1 MEEFI
6 VKLISVDRVTH
17 DVNKFKVE
25 KPNGYSFT
33 PGQATEVS
41 INKPNLKDEKR
52 PFTFTGLVDLP
63 YLEFIIKS
71 YDAHNG
77 VTKQIKNLQPNDE
90 LIIRDTWGAISYKG
104 PGVFIAGGAG
114 ITPFVAILRNLKQKN
129 ELAGNK
135 LIFSNKTS
143 ADIIL
148 KNEFSEILG
157 NNFINLLTREKNKEY
172 YFGRINELFLKE
184 QVIDFN
190 QNFYV
195 CGPDSFVQNINSILT
210 NLGVVPDSIV
220 FEK

>member
-41 INKPNLKDEKR
+41 INKSNLKDEKR

-129 ELAGNK
+129 ELAGSK

-157 NNFINLLTREKNKEY
+157 NNFINLLTRENNKEY